1 MATVI
6 KRILPSG
13 LVRWRAS
20 YTDAAGMRRTKQ
32 FAKKSEAEAWLV
44 ETRHDVARGVHTPG
58 SISPSIKE
66 AAALWI
72 KRCNEKGLEPMTV
85 KAYEE
90 HVDLHIV
97 PFIGSKKL
105 VDLTVP
111 AIHAF
116 ADQLRDA
123 GRSSDMIKRV
133 VRSLGGIFKE
143 ARRRGLSAAAPTIGL
158 DLDLPDRDDPR
169 PVIPTKT
176 ELQAIINGAAGRW
189 RPVILVAVFCG
200 LRASELRGL
209 RWADVDFN
217 AKTLSLTQ
225 RADASHRIGKLKSKA
240 AYRSIP
246 CPPIVINALREWK
259 LVCPKRDTGKRD
271 ASGEPIKVQDLVFPN
286 KIGKVESHSNLH
298 ERGLDPILI
307 AAGLTKRCPVLDD
320 AGNPAINNAGE
331 PAMREV
337 GKYGLHSL
345 RHACASLW
353 IEQGHNPKQIQHLM
367 GHSSIKVTFDVY
379 GHLFADADAD
389 QRAAESVQDWLLGG

>member
-1 MATVI
+1 MATVR

-13 LVRWRAS
+13 LVVWRAS
-20 YTDAAGMRRTKQ
+20 YTDGAGKRRTKQ
-32 FAKKSEAEAWLV
+32 FPRKNDGEAWLV
-44 ETRHDVARGVHTPG
+44 EVRHDIARGTHTPG
-58 SISPSIKE
+58 SISPTVKD

-85 KAYEE
+85 KGYEE

-97 PFIGSKKL
+97 PFIGAKKL
-105 VDLTVP
+105 SDITVP
-111 AIHAF
+111 AVNAF

-123 GRSSDMIKRV
+123 GRSAAMITRV

-143 ARRRGLSAAAPTIGL
+143 ARRRGLAATAPTSGVE
-158 DLDLPDRDDPR
+158 LDLPDRDDPR
-169 PVIPTKT
+169 PVIPTKP
-176 ELQAIINGAAGRW
+176 ELQAIIASAAGRW
-189 RPVILVAVFCG
+189 RPAILVAIFCG

-209 RWADVDFN
+209 RWADVDFE
-217 AKTLSLTQ
+217 AKQLNLSQ

-259 LVCPKRDTGKRD
+259 LMCPKRDTGKKG
-271 ASGEPIKVQDLVFPN
+271 ANGERLKALDLVFPN
-286 KIGKVESHSNLH
+286 GLGKVESHSNLV
-298 ERGLDPILI
+298 ERGLHPILM
-307 AAGLTKRCPVLDD
+307 ATGLTEPGPVLDE
-320 AGNPAINNAGE
+320 AGEPVINNAGE
-331 PAMREV
+331 PVLRDV
-337 GKYGLHSL
+337 PRYGMHSL

-353 IEQGHNPKQIQHLM
+353 IESGYNPKQIQRLM

-389 QRAAESVQDWLLGG
+389 QRAAESVQARLLGI